1 MSQNTA
7 RLVLNHLAVRDN
19 VNQLELVHLTR
30 LKAPTVSVLLRRME
44 EEGYVLRVPDEKDRR
59 AVRVVLTEKGREFDR
74 RHLSNICTN
83 DQTAMQG
90 IEGEEAEMLM
100 RLLTR
105 IRDNLTEG

>member
-1 MSQNTA
+1 MS
-7 RLVLNHLAVRDN
+7 
-19 VNQLELVHLTR
+19 
-30 LKAPTVSVLLRRME
+30 MI
-44 EEGYVLRVPDEKDRR
+44 
-59 AVRVVLTEKGREFDR
+59 
-74 RHLSNICTN
+74 SNICTN